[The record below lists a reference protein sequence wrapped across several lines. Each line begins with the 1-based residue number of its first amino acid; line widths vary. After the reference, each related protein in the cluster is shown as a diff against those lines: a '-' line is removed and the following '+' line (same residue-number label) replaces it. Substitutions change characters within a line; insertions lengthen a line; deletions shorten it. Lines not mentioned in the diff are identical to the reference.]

1 LQVLGL
7 NFRHPC
13 KYNDLT
19 VKCRFLT
26 IFARRCKLNLHS
38 EINIK
43 LLIMKNYVN
52 VFNRTSGHLLSGSF
66 KVVISKSPILIIAL
80 IFFLPLSCE
89 STEEEPTMTDLVLA
103 QKSFDSILK
112 DPDNMVIH
120 FPDEDPGIPIYGRVG
135 PILNQFFIAGDHLVI
150 PFYRNPVCIPDSFNL
165 LNYYDPPAAFGCE
178 LMVQGSFVIE
188 KDAEEGQF
196 PIMAYTSG
204 TEVPVWIVDWAGFQ
218 SLMEEGTVTIVDLVS
233 NAILAA
239 SVLVRQFSRSNIFRI
254 CMSTVRVLRLILE
267 AISLFDIPVVSNSS
281 ISSCRSVRFPEF
293 ETAALAASRISS
305 CL

>member
-1 LQVLGL
+1 
-7 NFRHPC
+7 
-13 KYNDLT
+13 
-19 VKCRFLT
+19 
-26 IFARRCKLNLHS
+26 
-38 EINIK
+38 
-43 LLIMKNYVN
+43 MKNYVN

-218 SLMEEGTVTIVDLVS
+218 SLMEEGTVTIVDLEELNPIKATALQFEEYLTPRINEHQVIIE
-233 NAILAA
+233 ATG
-239 SVLVRQFSRSNIFRI
+239 SVLDSEEGFYFSLTHKGDKIKQI
-254 CMSTVRVLRLILE
+254 QLE
-267 AISLFDIPVVSNSS
+267 FK
-281 ISSCRSVRFPEF
+281 
-293 ETAALAASRISS
+293 
-305 CL
+305 